1 MPIEDEAGRV
11 LYLLQ
16 YIIHSIV
23 MDIDDLAFL
32 GFSFP
37 VPVLFV
43 LSHMQTE

>member
-1 MPIEDEAGRV
+1 MHIQDEAARV

-16 YIIHSIV
+16 CAIHSIV

-43 LSHMQTE
+43 LSHMETE